1 MQPTPMGFETVR
13 IIKEVIFS
21 VIPDILSAISG
32 QLGEDLEV
40 IFVHQPSMLMIV
52 HRASQ
57 DLETMLCVL

>member
-40 IFVHQPSMLMIV
+40 IFVHPPSMLMIV